1 MTTNP
6 GIITKTNIQRYDH
19 FPYDHLLFT
28 PDRICSTTGVRRL
41 ARSKYDRFKYKQNVA
56 RFDHYCGWV
65 YNSIGEENY
74 RFFLLFLLVHAG
86 TYSSQVC
93 TQGAGWLRKQL
104 ELYLS
109 IQVCCCHRYMHLRIY
124 HSKLAL
130 IRTNS
135 RAGTLSKDFFQ
146 QYNGRRD
153 SCRQICHILLSH

>member
-1 MTTNP
+1 MSSYHKYIGYVGFASCVISWRYAMTTNP

-93 TQGAGWLRKQL
+93 TQGAGGC
-104 ELYLS
+104 E
-109 IQVCCCHRYMHLRIY
+109 
-124 HSKLAL
+124 
-130 IRTNS
+130 NS
-135 RAGTLSKDFFQ
+135 L
-146 QYNGRRD
+146 NG
-153 SCRQICHILLSH
+153 I